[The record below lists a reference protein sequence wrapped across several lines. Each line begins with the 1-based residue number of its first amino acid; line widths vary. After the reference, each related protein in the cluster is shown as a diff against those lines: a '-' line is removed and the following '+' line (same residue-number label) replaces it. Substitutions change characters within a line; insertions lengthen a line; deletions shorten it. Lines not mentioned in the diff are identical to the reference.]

1 MMLTKVT
8 EKQMHLVRWFL
19 VVGWIL
25 LVLSAFYDPISLW
38 LTDPASLWSPVHIN
52 LDRCILVQGSC
63 LPQSSYVMA
72 PRIFWGIV
80 VPAGVVILL
89 VGGHEVWRRICP
101 LYFISQIPRRLGL
114 QRKRHNVNPET
125 GSVRRE
131 LVGVQPE
138 SWLGKNF
145 AYLQFGLLFLGLNLR
160 LLVANGNGIG
170 FGCFVLLSIAG
181 ALLVGYLFKGRS
193 WCQYFCPMAPVQIF
207 YTSNRGLLGSDA
219 HLSPA
224 ASITQSMCRSMDDS
238 GKEKSACVSCQSP
251 CIDIDV
257 ERTYWA
263 NLEKPERKLLFYGY
277 FGLMLGFF
285 VYFYLYAGNWDY
297 YFSGVWSH
305 DSQQFSSLLQPGF
318 FVGGRSI
325 AIPKIFAAP
334 LTLGVFTT
342 ASYYVGIAIEHLL
355 GIWSKRQHKNW
366 SKSQIRHIC
375 FIGAVFVSFNVFFI
389 FAGRPNLKLL
399 PGYVELLFNAFYIL
413 VSTLWL
419 QRNLSRSQP
428 IYQRESLTGSLR
440 RQLQK
445 LAVDWT
451 EFLEGRSMDDLDT
464 QEVYILAKVLPGF
477 NRQSR
482 LQVYEGILQEALAEG
497 KTQSANSLE
506 MLQGMREELQVTA
519 DEHYSILANLGV
531 EAPDLLDPVAQRSRE
546 DRLRL
551 ESYQRNLET
560 LLLDLIA
567 NHASIAFGA
576 SGAIEQALQQKQGQI
591 ETMRQEYSIS
601 NDEQEQVLL
610 ALFHPNSILLSTSL
624 QLLLSLQLWS
634 ARYQSVSLSGKE
646 LQGSVYKI
654 LRSIIFEHQRS
665 IVAQLFNIL
674 EILADDPSALEIA
687 TTTGYLAPEV
697 VQAML
702 ETDRDRLSALVC
714 QGLINQSQIAQRNQA
729 GEATNSL
736 ALTMGNAAANQI
748 VQICNHPLPVITL
761 PEVLQDLL
769 FEIDPLVQA
778 ISLHTLNQID
788 QLQGKN
794 QAQRLDGAVPALV
807 QETIDRVL
815 KRPQPPKQV
824 PTLTL
829 DLVVYTRHERRE
841 FSQPIIRMGRSP
853 GNDLIV
859 LDNQISR
866 NHAIFKVD
874 ANGITLRD
882 LGSTNGL
889 RFGNTCLKDQEKAL
903 PSGSKILLCPSN
915 EITVT
920 AHWSLLEKN
929 EEAITT
935 VEKLLWFRSSK
946 FFEPFGHQ
954 SLVDLAHSSSLK
966 VYEQGEELCLLGAL
980 ATSLLLII
988 SGSVRFGDEKLGPGK
1003 VIGEMGI
1010 LAKST
1015 YTETAIAHS
1024 SKVPVLII
1032 AADSFN
1038 DLLDRDAQVARALL
1052 VSVSQR
1058 LQTLT

>member
-1 MMLTKVT
+1 MAILTKVT

-19 VVGWIL
+19 VVGWVL

-38 LTDPASLWSPVHIN
+38 LTDPMSLWSPVHIHP
-52 LDRCILVQGSC
+52 DRCILVQGKC
-63 LPQSSYVMA
+63 LTQSSYVLA
-72 PRIFWGIV
+72 PRIFWGII
-80 VPAGVVILL
+80 VPISVIILV
-89 VGGHEVWRRICP
+89 VGGHEAWRRICP
-101 LYFISQIPRRLGL
+101 LYFISQIPRRLGW
-114 QRKRHNVNPET
+114 QRKKDKVNPET

-131 LVGVQPE
+131 LVGVPAE

-181 ALLVGYLFKGRS
+181 ALVVGYLFKGRS
-193 WCQYFCPMAPVQIF
+193 WCQYFCPMAPVQVF

-219 HLSPA
+219 HMSPS
-224 ASITQSMCRSMDDS
+224 ASITQSMCRSIDDH
-238 GKEKSACVSCQSP
+238 GQEKSACVSCQSP
-251 CIDIDV
+251 CIDIDA

-263 NLEKPERKLLFYGY
+263 NLERPERKLLFYGY

-297 YFSGVWSH
+297 YFSGIWSH
-305 DSQQFSSLLQPGF
+305 DAQQFTSLLKPGF
-318 FVGGRSI
+318 YVAGRSI
-325 AIPKIFAAP
+325 SIPKILAVP
-334 LTLGVFTT
+334 LTLGICTA
-342 ASYYVGIAIEHLL
+342 ASYWAGNKIEELVAW
-355 GIWSKRQHKNW
+355 WSNCQHKNW
-366 SKSQIRHIC
+366 SKMQIRHIC

-389 FAGRPNLKLL
+389 FAGRPNLKLF
-399 PGYVELLFNAFYIL
+399 PSYIELLFNAFYIL

-419 QRNLSRSQP
+419 QRNLSRSQS

-445 LAVDWT
+445 LAVNWN
-451 EFLEGRSMDDLDT
+451 EFLEGRSMDDLNT

-482 LQVYEGILQEALAEG
+482 LQVYQGILQEALAEG

-506 MLQGMREELQVTA
+506 MLQGMREELQVSA
-519 DEHYSILANLGV
+519 DEHYGILANLGV
-531 EAPDLLDPVAQRSRE
+531 ETPDLLDPVAQRSRE

-567 NHASIAFGA
+567 NHASI
-576 SGAIEQALQQKQGQI
+576 EQALQQKQGQI
-591 ETMRQEYSIS
+591 EAMRQEYSIS

-610 ALFHPNSILLSTSL
+610 ALFHPNSTLLSTSM
-624 QLLLSLQLWS
+624 QLLTNLQLWS
-634 ARYQSVSLSGKE
+634 ARYQAVSLSATE
-646 LQGSVYKI
+646 VQGSTYKI
-654 LRSIIFEHQRS
+654 LRSIVYDHQRS
-665 IVAQLFNIL
+665 LVAQLFNIL
-674 EILADDPSALEIA
+674 EILAGDLSAIDIA

-697 VQAML
+697 VREIL
-702 ETDRDRLSALVC
+702 EVDRDRLSALVC
-714 QGLINQSQIAQRNQA
+714 QSLVNQTQIANRNRMSDA
-729 GEATNSL
+729 SDSL
-736 ALTMGNAAANQI
+736 ALTLANAAADQI
-748 VQICNHPLPVITL
+748 AQIGHNPLPVLTL
-761 PEVLQDLL
+761 LEVIQDLL
-769 FEIDPLVQA
+769 LEIDPLVQA
-778 ISLHTLNQID
+778 VSLHVLNQINPA
-788 QLQGKN
+788 QGKTR
-794 QAQRLDGAVPALV
+794 AGHLDGLVPALV
-807 QETIDRVL
+807 QETVDRVL
-815 KRPQPPKQV
+815 QKPQPPRQV

-829 DLVVYTRHERRE
+829 DLVLYNRHERRE
-841 FSQPIIRMGRSP
+841 FSQPIIRLGRSP
-853 GNDLIV
+853 NNDLVV

-889 RFGNTCLKDQEKAL
+889 RFGDTCLKDQEKVL
-903 PSGSKILLCPSN
+903 PSGSKVLLCPSN

-920 AHWSLLEKN
+920 AYWSMLEQAK
-929 EEAITT
+929 EAVTT
-935 VEKLLWFRSSK
+935 VEKLLWFRASK

-954 SLVDLAHSSSLK
+954 SLVDLAHSSSLR
-966 VYEQGEELCLLGAL
+966 VYEQGEELCEKGAP
-980 ATSLLLII
+980 ATDLMLII
-988 SGSVRFGDEKLGPGK
+988 SGSVRFDQEKLGPGK
-1003 VIGEMGI
+1003 VIGELGI
-1010 LAKST
+1010 LTKST
-1015 YTETAIAHS
+1015 YRETAIANS
-1024 SKVPVLII
+1024 AKLPVLII
-1032 AADSFN
+1032 PADSFN

>member
-1 MMLTKVT
+1 MLTKVT

-52 LDRCILVQGSC
+52 VDRCVLVQDKC

-80 VPAGVVILL
+80 VPAGVIILL

-114 QRKRHNVNPET
+114 QRKKDKVNPET

-131 LVGVQPE
+131 LVGVPAE

-224 ASITQSMCRSMDDS
+224 ASITQSMCRNVDDS

-257 ERTYWA
+257 ERTYWT

-305 DSQQFSSLLQPGF
+305 DSQQFSSLLKPGF
-318 FVGGRSI
+318 YLGGQAI
-325 AIPKIFAAP
+325 AIPKILAVP
-334 LTLGVFTT
+334 LTLGVFTA
-342 ASYYVGIAIEHLL
+342 ASYYAGIAIEYLL

-399 PGYVELLFNAFYIL
+399 PDYIEFLFNAFYVL

-419 QRNLSRSQP
+419 RRNLSRSQP

-445 LAVDWT
+445 LAVNWN
-451 EFLEGRSMDDLDT
+451 EFLEGRSMEDLDT

-482 LQVYEGILQEALAEG
+482 LQVYQGILQEALAEG
-497 KTQSANSLE
+497 KTQSANSLD

-519 DEHYSILANLGV
+519 DDHYSILANLGV
-531 EAPDLLDPVAQRSRE
+531 EAPDLLDPIAQRSRE
-546 DRLRL
+546 DSLRL

-567 NHASIAFGA
+567 NHASI
-576 SGAIEQALQQKQGQI
+576 EQALQQKQGQI
-591 ETMRQEYSIS
+591 ESMRQEYSIS

-610 ALFHPNSILLSTSL
+610 ALFHPNSTLLSISV
-624 QLLLSLQLWS
+624 QLLTKLQLWS

-646 LQGSVYKI
+646 LQDSVYKI

-674 EILADDPSALEIA
+674 ELLENDPSALEIA

-697 VQAML
+697 VQKML
-702 ETDRDRLSALVC
+702 KTDRDRLSALVC
-714 QGLINQSQIAQRNQA
+714 QGLINQSQIAQRSNVS
-729 GEATNSL
+729 EVSNSL
-736 ALTMGNAAANQI
+736 ALTMANAAANQI
-748 VQICNHPLPVITL
+748 VQIGQNPLPIVTL
-761 PEVLQDLL
+761 PEILQDLL

-778 ISLHTLNQID
+778 VSLHVLNQID
-788 QLQGKN
+788 TQQGKN
-794 QAQRLDGAVPALV
+794 QAQRLDGVVPTLL

-874 ANGITLRD
+874 AKGITLRD

-889 RFGNTCLKDQEKAL
+889 RFGNTCLKDQEKPL

-920 AHWSLLEKN
+920 AHWSLLEKT
-929 EEAITT
+929 EETVTT

-954 SLVDLAHSSSLK
+954 SLVDLAHSSSLR
-966 VYEQGEELCLLGAL
+966 VYEQGEELSLLGAP
-980 ATSLLLII
+980 ATALLLII
-988 SGSVRFGDEKLGPGK
+988 SGSVVFGAEKLGPGK
-1003 VIGEMGI
+1003 VIGELGI
-1010 LAKST
+1010 LTKSI
-1015 YTETAIAHS
+1015 YRETAIAHS
-1024 SKVPVLII
+1024 AKVPVLII
-1032 AADSFN
+1032 PADSFN
-1038 DLLDRDAQVARALL
+1038 DLLDRDAKVSRALL

>member
-1 MMLTKVT
+1 MILTKVT

-19 VVGWIL
+19 VVGWVL
-25 LVLSAFYDPISLW
+25 LIFSAFYDPISLW
-38 LTDPASLWSPVHIN
+38 LTDPTSLWSPVHIN
-52 LDRCILVQGSC
+52 LDRCILVQDKC

-72 PRIFWGIV
+72 PRIFWGII
-80 VPAGVVILL
+80 VPAGVIILL

-101 LYFISQIPRRLGL
+101 LYFISQIPRRLGF
-114 QRKRHNVNPET
+114 QRKKDKVNPET

-131 LVGVQPE
+131 LVGVKAE

-145 AYLQFGLLFLGLNLR
+145 AYLQFGLLFLGLSLR
-160 LLVANGNGIG
+160 LLIANGNGIG

-219 HLSPA
+219 HLSPS
-224 ASITQSMCRSMDDS
+224 ASITQSMCRSVDDS

-305 DSQQFSSLLQPGF
+305 DSQQFSSLLKPGF
-318 FVGGRSI
+318 YLGGRSI
-325 AIPKIFAAP
+325 AIPKILAVP
-334 LTLGVFTT
+334 LTLGVFTA
-342 ASYYVGIAIEHLL
+342 ASYYAGIAIEHLL

-375 FIGAVFVSFNVFFI
+375 FIGAVFISFNVFFI
-389 FAGRPNLKLL
+389 FAGRPNLKLF
-399 PGYVELLFNAFYIL
+399 PGYIELLFNAFYIL

-445 LAVDWT
+445 LAVNWN
-451 EFLEGRSMDDLDT
+451 EFLEGRSMDDLNT

-482 LQVYEGILQEALAEG
+482 LQVYQGILQEALAEG

-531 EAPDLLDPVAQRSRE
+531 EAPELLDPVAQRSRE

-567 NHASIAFGA
+567 NHASI
-576 SGAIEQALQQKQGQI
+576 EQALQQKQGQI
-591 ETMRQEYSIS
+591 ESMRQEYSIS

-610 ALFHPNSILLSTSL
+610 SLFHPNSTLLSTSM
-624 QLLLSLQLWS
+624 QLLTSLQLWS
-634 ARYQSVSLSGKE
+634 ARYQSVSLSAKE

-654 LRSIIFEHQRS
+654 LRSIIFEHKRS

-674 EILADDPSALEIA
+674 ELLENDPSAIEIA

-697 VQAML
+697 VQEML
-702 ETDRDRLSALVC
+702 ETDRDRLSSLVC
-714 QGLINQSQIAQRNQA
+714 QGLINQSQISQRSNVS
-729 GEATNSL
+729 EVSNSL
-736 ALTMGNAAANQI
+736 ALTMANAAANQI
-748 VQICNHPLPVITL
+748 VQIGQNPLPVVTL
-761 PEVLQDLL
+761 LEVLQDLL

-778 ISLHTLNQID
+778 VSLHALNQID
-788 QLQGKN
+788 HLQGKN
-794 QAQRLDGAVPALV
+794 QAQRLDQVVPALV

-815 KRPQPPKQV
+815 KRPQPLKQV

-841 FSQPIIRMGRSP
+841 FSQPIIRMGRSA

-889 RFGNTCLKDQEKAL
+889 RFGNTCLKDQEKPL
-903 PSGSKILLCPSN
+903 PSGSKVLLCPSN

-920 AHWSLLEKN
+920 AHWSMLEKT
-929 EEAITT
+929 EEAVTT
-935 VEKLLWFRSSK
+935 VEKLMWFRGSK

-954 SLVDLAHSSSLK
+954 SLMDLAHSSSLR
-966 VYEQGEELCLLGAL
+966 VYEQGEELCMQGAP

-988 SGSVRFGDEKLGPGK
+988 SGSVIFGAEKLGPGK
-1003 VIGEMGI
+1003 VIGELGI
-1010 LAKST
+1010 LTKST
-1015 YTETAIAHS
+1015 YRETSIAHS
-1024 SKVPVLII
+1024 AKVPVLII
-1032 AADSFN
+1032 PADSFN

>member
-25 LVLSAFYDPISLW
+25 LVISAFYDPISLW
-38 LTDPASLWSPVHIN
+38 LTDPTSLWSPVHIN
-52 LDRCILVQGSC
+52 VDRCILVQGSC

-80 VPAGVVILL
+80 VPAGVIILL

-101 LYFISQIPRRLGL
+101 LYFISQIPRRLGF
-114 QRKRHNVNPET
+114 QRKKDKVNPET

-131 LVGVQPE
+131 LVGVPAE

-219 HLSPA
+219 HLSPS
-224 ASITQSMCRSMDDS
+224 ASITQSMCRSIDDS

-305 DSQQFSSLLQPGF
+305 DSQQFSSLLKPGF
-318 FVGGRSI
+318 YFGGRSI
-325 AIPKIFAAP
+325 AIPKILAVP
-334 LTLGVFTT
+334 LTLGVFTA
-342 ASYYVGIAIEHLL
+342 ASYYAGTAIEHLL
-355 GIWSKRQHKNW
+355 SLWSKRQHKNW
-366 SKSQIRHIC
+366 TKSQIRHIC

-399 PGYVELLFNAFYIL
+399 PGYIELLFNAFYVL
-413 VSTLWL
+413 VSSLWL
-419 QRNLSRSQP
+419 QRNLSRSQA

-445 LAVDWT
+445 LAVNWND
-451 EFLEGRSMDDLDT
+451 FLEGRSMDDLDT
-464 QEVYILAKVLPGF
+464 KEVYILAKVLPGF

-482 LQVYEGILQEALAEG
+482 LQVYQGILQEALAEG

-531 EAPDLLDPVAQRSRE
+531 ETPELLDPVAQRSRE

-567 NHASIAFGA
+567 NHASI
-576 SGAIEQALQQKQGQI
+576 EQALQQKQGQI
-591 ETMRQEYSIS
+591 ESMRQEYSIS

-610 ALFHPNSILLSTSL
+610 ALFHPNSTLLSTSV
-624 QLLLSLQLWS
+624 QLLISLQLWS
-634 ARYQSVSLSGKE
+634 ARYQSISLSATE
-646 LQGSVYKI
+646 LQGSIYKI
-654 LRSIIFEHQRS
+654 LRSIISEHQRS

-674 EILADDPSALEIA
+674 ELLENDPSALEIA
-687 TTTGYLAPEV
+687 TTTGYLAPEI
-697 VQAML
+697 VQEML
-702 ETDRDRLSALVC
+702 ETDRDRLSVLVC
-714 QGLINQSQIAQRNQA
+714 QGLINQSQVAMRSNVS
-729 GEATNSL
+729 EASNSL
-736 ALTMGNAAANQI
+736 ALTMANAAANQI
-748 VQICNHPLPVITL
+748 VQIGQNPLPIVTL
-761 PEVLQDLL
+761 LEVLQDLL

-778 ISLHTLNQID
+778 VSLHVLSQINH
-788 QLQGKN
+788 QQGKN
-794 QAQRLDGAVPALV
+794 QAQRLDHVVPALV

-874 ANGITLRD
+874 AKGITLRD

-889 RFGNTCLKDQEKAL
+889 RFGNTCLKDREKPL

-915 EITVT
+915 EITIT
-920 AHWSLLEKN
+920 AHWSLIEKT
-929 EEAITT
+929 EEAVTT
-935 VEKLLWFRSSK
+935 IEKLLWFRSSK

-954 SLVDLAHSSSLK
+954 SLVDLAHSSSLR
-966 VYEQGEELCLLGAL
+966 VYEQGEELCIQGAP
-980 ATSLLLII
+980 ATALLLII
-988 SGSVRFGDEKLGPGK
+988 SGSVRFGAEKLGPGK
-1003 VIGEMGI
+1003 VIGELGI
-1010 LAKST
+1010 LTKST
-1015 YTETAIAHS
+1015 YRETAIAHS
-1024 SKVPVLII
+1024 AKVPVLVIP
-1032 AADSFN
+1032 ADSFN

>member
-1 MMLTKVT
+1 MLTKVT

-38 LTDPASLWSPVHIN
+38 LTDPTSLWSPVHIN
-52 LDRCILVQGSC
+52 VDRCILVQGSC

-80 VPAGVVILL
+80 VPAGVIILL

-114 QRKRHNVNPET
+114 QRKKDKVNPET

-131 LVGVQPE
+131 LVGVPAE

-219 HLSPA
+219 HLSPS
-224 ASITQSMCRSMDDS
+224 ASITQSMCRSVDES

-305 DSQQFSSLLQPGF
+305 DSQQFSSLLKPGF
-318 FVGGRSI
+318 YLGGRSI
-325 AIPKIFAAP
+325 AIPKILAVP
-334 LTLGVFTT
+334 LTLGVFTA
-342 ASYYVGIAIEHLL
+342 ASYYAGTAIEQLL
-355 GIWSKRQHKNW
+355 GIWSKHQHKNW
-366 SKSQIRHIC
+366 GKSQIRHIC

-389 FAGRPNLKLL
+389 FAGRPNLRLL
-399 PGYVELLFNAFYIL
+399 HEPIEQLFNAFYIL

-419 QRNLSRSQP
+419 RRNLSRSQP

-445 LAVDWT
+445 LAVNWND
-451 EFLEGRSMDDLDT
+451 FLEGRSMDDLDT

-482 LQVYEGILQEALAEG
+482 LQVYQGILQEALAEG

-531 EAPDLLDPVAQRSRE
+531 ETPELLDPVAQRSRE

-567 NHASIAFGA
+567 NHASI
-576 SGAIEQALQQKQGQI
+576 EQALQQKQGQI
-591 ETMRQEYSIS
+591 ESMRQEYSIS

-610 ALFHPNSILLSTSL
+610 ALFHPNSTLLSTSV
-624 QLLLSLQLWS
+624 QLLTSLQLWS
-634 ARYQSVSLSGKE
+634 ARYQAISLSATE

-654 LRSIIFEHQRS
+654 LRSIISEHQRS

-674 EILADDPSALEIA
+674 ELLENDPSALEIA

-697 VQAML
+697 VQEML
-702 ETDRDRLSALVC
+702 VTDRDRLSALVC
-714 QGLINQSQIAQRNQA
+714 QGLINQSQIAMRSHVS
-729 GEATNSL
+729 EVSDSL
-736 ALTMGNAAANQI
+736 ALTMANAAANQI
-748 VQICNHPLPVITL
+748 VQIGQNPLPVVTL
-761 PEVLQDLL
+761 LEVLQDLL

-778 ISLHTLNQID
+778 VSLHVLNQID
-788 QLQGKN
+788 HPQGQN
-794 QAQRLDGAVPALV
+794 QAQRLDQVVPTLV

-889 RFGNTCLKDQEKAL
+889 RFGNTCLKDQEKPL
-903 PSGSKILLCPSN
+903 PSGTKILLCPSN

-920 AHWSLLEKN
+920 AHWSLIEKT
-929 EEAITT
+929 EEAVTT

-954 SLVDLAHSSSLK
+954 SLVDLAHSSSLR
-966 VYEQGEELCLLGAL
+966 VYEQDEELCLLGAP

-988 SGSVRFGDEKLGPGK
+988 SGSVRFGAEKLGPGK
-1003 VIGEMGI
+1003 VIGELGI
-1010 LAKST
+1010 LTKST
-1015 YTETAIAHS
+1015 YRETAIAHS
-1024 SKVPVLII
+1024 AKVPVLTIP
-1032 AADSFN
+1032 ADSFN

>member
-19 VVGWIL
+19 VVGWLL

-38 LTDPASLWSPVHIN
+38 LTDPTSLWSPVHIN
-52 LDRCILVQGSC
+52 LDRCVLAQGSC

-101 LYFISQIPRRLGL
+101 LYFISQIPRRIGF
-114 QRKRHNVNPET
+114 QRKQDKINPET
-125 GSVRRE
+125 GSVRKE
-131 LVGVQPE
+131 LVGVKAE

-224 ASITQSMCRSMDDS
+224 ATITQSMCRSIDDS

-305 DSQQFSSLLQPGF
+305 DSQQFSSLLKPGF
-318 FVGGRSI
+318 YLGGQAI
-325 AIPKIFAAP
+325 AIPKILAVP
-334 LTLGVFTT
+334 LTLGIFTA
-342 ASYYVGIAIEHLL
+342 ASYYAGIAIEQLL
-355 GIWSKRQHKNW
+355 AIWSKRQHKNW
-366 SKSQIRHIC
+366 SSSQIRHIC

-399 PGYVELLFNAFYIL
+399 PGYIELLFNAFYVL

-419 QRNLSRSQP
+419 QRNISRSQP

-445 LAVDWT
+445 LAVNWND
-451 EFLEGRSMDDLDT
+451 FLEGRSMEELNT

-482 LQVYEGILQEALAEG
+482 LQVYQGILQEALAEG
-497 KTQSANSLE
+497 KIQSANSLE

-531 EAPDLLDPVAQRSRE
+531 ETPELFDPVVQRSRE

-567 NHASIAFGA
+567 NHASI
-576 SGAIEQALQQKQGQI
+576 EQALQQKQGQI
-591 ETMRQEYSIS
+591 EAMRQEYSIS

-610 ALFHPNSILLSTSL
+610 ALFHPTSL
-624 QLLLSLQLWS
+624 LLTTSVQLLTSLQLWS
-634 ARYQSVSLSGKE
+634 ARYQSISLSATE

-654 LRSIIFEHQRS
+654 LRSIISDHQRS
-665 IVAQLFNIL
+665 VVAQLFNIL
-674 EILADDPSALEIA
+674 ELLADDPSALEIA

-697 VQAML
+697 VQEML

-714 QGLINQSQIAQRNQA
+714 QGLINQSQIALHSSVS
-729 GEATNSL
+729 EVSNSL
-736 ALTMGNAAANQI
+736 ELTVAFAAANQI
-748 VQICNHPLPVITL
+748 VQIGHNPLPVVTL
-761 PEVLQDLL
+761 LEVLQDLL
-769 FEIDPLVQA
+769 FEIDPLVQSV
-778 ISLHTLNQID
+778 SLHVLNQID
-788 QLQGKN
+788 LHQGKN
-794 QAQRLDGAVPALV
+794 QAQRLDGVVSALV

-853 GNDLIV
+853 GNDLVV

-874 ANGITLRD
+874 AKGITLRD

-889 RFGNTCLKDQEKAL
+889 RFGNICLKDQEKPL
-903 PSGSKILLCPSN
+903 PSGSKVLLCPSN

-920 AHWSLLEKN
+920 AHWSMVEKT
-929 EEAITT
+929 EEPVTT

-954 SLVDLAHSSSLK
+954 SLVDLAHSSSLR
-966 VYEQGEELCLLGAL
+966 VYEQGEELCMLGAP
-980 ATSLLLII
+980 ASSLMLII
-988 SGSVRFGDEKLGPGK
+988 SGSVMFGQEKIGPGK
-1003 VIGEMGI
+1003 VIGELGI
-1010 LAKST
+1010 LTKST
-1015 YTETAIAHS
+1015 YRETAIAHS
-1024 SKVPVLII
+1024 SKVPVLTI